1 MRGAGRVNAFQPR
14 PTRPAIAWSLLTGL
28 SLAER
33 DASLRSRMVA
43 RVACLS
49 PYDEG
54 TVQALFKGRHEV
66 KVTLVPP
73 PPAQAEVMAACIDAD
88 LVIAD
93 RRHKHRVDRDV
104 LQNMRRC
111 RLIQQA
117 AVGFDSIDHRAAAE
131 LGIPVAN
138 AAGYNKDS
146 VADWTVMAMIAL
158 LRHSFSLDRQLRAGH
173 WNADDQMRGEET
185 MG

>member
-1 MRGAGRVNAFQPR
+1 MA
-14 PTRPAIAWSLLTGL
+14 
-28 SLAER
+28 
-33 DASLRSRMVA
+33 
-43 RVACLS
+43 
-49 PYDEG
+49 
-54 TVQALFKGRHEV
+54 
-66 KVTLVPP
+66 LVPP
-73 PPAQAEVMAACIDAD
+73 PPAQAEVMAACVDAD

-104 LQNMRRC
+104 LQSMRRC

-185 MG
+185 MGHELGAMTVGIIGIEVYRTLSETPLEFLRTDNVCGTIVIWTRSGPNEP

>member
-1 MRGAGRVNAFQPR
+1 MR
-14 PTRPAIAWSLLTGL
+14 
-28 SLAER
+28 
-33 DASLRSRMVA
+33 A

-54 TVQALFKGRHEV
+54 TVRGMFSGRHTVEV
-66 KVTLVPP
+66 VFVPP
-73 PPAQAEVMAACIDAD
+73 PPAQAEVAAACAEAD

-93 RRHKHRVDRDV
+93 RRHKHRIDRVV
-104 LQNMRRC
+104 LERMTRC

-131 LGIPVAN
+131 VGIPVAN

-146 VADWTVMAMIAL
+146 VADWTLPAL
-158 LRHSFSLDRQLRAGH
+158 RRLAASKIWALI
-173 WNADDQMRGEET
+173 
-185 MG
+185 

>member
-1 MRGAGRVNAFQPR
+1 
-14 PTRPAIAWSLLTGL
+14 
-28 SLAER
+28 
-33 DASLRSRMVA
+33 MVA
-43 RVACLS
+43 RIACLS
-49 PYDEG
+49 PYDEA

-66 KVTLVPP
+66 QVTLVPP
-73 PPAQAEVMAACIDAD
+73 PPAQAEVTAACVDAD

-158 LRHSFSLDRQLRAGH
+158 LRHSFSLDRQLRAGR
-173 WNADDQMRGEET
+173 WNADDQMRGEEEHT
-185 MG
+185 SELQSHVNLVCRLLLEKKKMI